1 MKNLRWLKKM
11 RDDKIADLLKKNLR
25 DVKINRIPEMM
36 VRNLESRVM
45 RKITISLPLTHQQ
58 QIITMRN
65 LLSIKA
71 AQW

>member
-36 VRNLESRVM
+36 VRILDFRVM
-45 RKITISLPLTHQQ
+45 RKLARSLPLTHQQ

-71 AQW
+71 AHH